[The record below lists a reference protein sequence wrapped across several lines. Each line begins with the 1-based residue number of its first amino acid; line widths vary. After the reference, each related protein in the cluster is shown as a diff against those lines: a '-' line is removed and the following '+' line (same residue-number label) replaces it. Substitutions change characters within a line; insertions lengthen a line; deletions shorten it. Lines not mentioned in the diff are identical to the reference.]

1 MATIH
6 ATVNFFGAPLEVCDI
21 DKLTDHQNAA
31 NQLIQLDKRL
41 IELFLEVP
49 LANLPRTILERYAEI
64 SPQKLYQPV
73 LPHTDKLY
81 ERLLSPLKSAKRCYC
96 LGEFLATIELSAHI
110 GEMLATLV
118 WHMSTP
124 SLNGQPITTE
134 TEKDLWGGK
143 TFEKL
148 GQNERTGVLRAF
160 NLINDSQKALFDF
173 LRTTRRKYF
182 HLWSG
187 DLQQAKPDALT
198 SFFKIMQLIDEILQI
213 KIGNG
218 TLLMNPK
225 LLQYVQS
232 HSK

>member
-1 MATIH
+1 MATI
-6 ATVNFFGAPLEVCDI
+6 AAEINFLGVPLDSTGI
-21 DKLTDHQNAA
+21 DKLLSFTGSSDQLLTLDRE
-31 NQLIQLDKRL
+31 LIQA
-41 IELFLEVP
+41 FLEFP
-49 LANLPRTILERYAEI
+49 LNAIPRVVLERYSEI
-64 SPQKLYQPV
+64 SPPSLYQPV
-73 LPHTDKLY
+73 LPRTDKLY

-118 WHMSTP
+118 WLMNTP
-124 SLNGQPITTE
+124 SLNGQPITAE
-134 TEKDLWGGK
+134 TEKALWGK
-143 TFEKL
+143 NFEKL

-160 NLINDSQKALFDF
+160 NLITDPQKTLFDF

-187 DLQQAKPDALT
+187 DLQQAKSDALT
-198 SFFKIMQLIDEILQI
+198 TFFKIMELIDEILQI

-225 LLQYVQS
+225 LLKYVES